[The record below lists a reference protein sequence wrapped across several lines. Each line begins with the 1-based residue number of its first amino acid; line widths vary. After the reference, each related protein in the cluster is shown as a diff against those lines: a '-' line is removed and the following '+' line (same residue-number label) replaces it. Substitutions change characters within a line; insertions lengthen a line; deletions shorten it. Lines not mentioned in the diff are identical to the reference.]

1 MNPYILKR
9 KDEPVAVINLTDEGS
24 ILDYKLVTKNK
35 ELAPLHA
42 EGSNGWLKKWWKRR
56 AVPIGQGHI
65 KEMLDHS

>member
-24 ILDYKLVTKNK
+24 ILDYKIVTKNK

-42 EGSNGWLKKWWKRR
+42 EGSNGWLKKW
-56 AVPIGQGHI
+56 
-65 KEMLDHS
+65 